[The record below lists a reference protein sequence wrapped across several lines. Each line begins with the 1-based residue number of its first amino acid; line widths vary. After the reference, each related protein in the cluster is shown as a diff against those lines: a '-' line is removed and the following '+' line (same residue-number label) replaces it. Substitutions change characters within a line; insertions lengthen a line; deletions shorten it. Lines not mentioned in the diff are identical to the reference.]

1 MVVPCLLDCLWIPCP
16 LCACMIQ
23 LSWSVVY
30 LGAVGCM
37 VPVVVGGMWGIKVGT
52 SKYGLFD
59 LR

>member
-1 MVVPCLLDCLWIPCP
+1 MVVSCLLDCLWIPCP

-23 LSWSVVY
+23 LSWSVGY
-30 LGAVGCM
+30 LGAVGYM
-37 VPVVVGGMWGIKVGT
+37 VVVGGMWGIKVAMGT